1 MEVLSDIYLE
11 KMRNMNWLQFLLAA
25 NLVSSLELGS
35 NSRRGGRKKVEVVAG
50 KRPLNIGLIVPF
62 SNFLKKNYDKNIGSA
77 VLSIKKRKYKWASR
91 YFLTDSQVHVEM
103 MSINPSPT
111 GYILY
116 IYLYIE
122 MCHSVRNNSSQRASI
137 CGPTEP

>member
-1 MEVLSDIYLE
+1 MIFYLE
-11 KMRNMNWLQFLLAA
+11 KMKIWVQFLLAA

-77 VLSIKKRKYKWASR
+77 VLSIKKRKYQWANR

-111 GYILY
+111 GCILP
-116 IYLYIE
+116 
-122 MCHSVRNNSSQRASI
+122 I
-137 CGPTEP
+137 CI

>member
-1 MEVLSDIYLE
+1 MEV
-11 KMRNMNWLQFLLAA
+11 
-25 NLVSSLELGS
+25 
-35 NSRRGGRKKVEVVAG
+35 VEG

-111 GYILY
+111 GLT
-116 IYLYIE
+116 
-122 MCHSVRNNSSQRASI
+122 SVTMLFPCKSKDKI
-137 CGPTEP
+137 I